1 MLILNVY
8 GTIDSGYWYIR
19 LVLQDHL
26 TVLAIV
32 TLANTI
38 TWVAILRKSLNM
50 AMFCS

>member
-19 LVLQDHL
+19 FVLQDHL

-32 TLANTI
+32 TTGQYYYMSCHLT
-38 TWVAILRKSLNM
+38 KEP
-50 AMFCS
+50 